1 MAVQAGHAPLDYS
14 GWDADKARYIGA
26 IHAGVAG
33 NYAPMGACVRQAL
46 NAGDKGNVEECG
58 T

>member
-1 MAVQAGHAPLDYS
+1 MAVQAGHAPPDYS
-14 GWDADKARYIGA
+14 GWDAYKARYIGA

-33 NYAPMGACVRQAL
+33 NCAPMGACVRQAL